1 MLLGFVAVFAAP
13 LSRDRGQEIFILHG
27 SKKYSGQKKIRIIY
41 IYIYEK
47 NRKEGGRKEGRQAGR
62 KEGRKEY
69 CITIFIYLQNNIL
82 HIIKHIYV
90 YTCKY
95 L

>member
-1 MLLGFVAVFAAP
+1 MKRIG
-13 LSRDRGQEIFILHG
+13 
-27 SKKYSGQKKIRIIY
+27 KK
-41 IYIYEK
+41 E
-47 NRKEGGRKEGRQAGR
+47 EGRKAGRQAGR

>member
-1 MLLGFVAVFAAP
+1 MKRIG
-13 LSRDRGQEIFILHG
+13 
-27 SKKYSGQKKIRIIY
+27 KK
-41 IYIYEK
+41 E
-47 NRKEGGRKEGRQAGR
+47 EGRKEGRQAGR